1 MFSEHKKGILLHNF
15 FERRNEIEKLLWI
28 RHDPDNRAKAV
39 QEWMGIKSDIEL
51 LNVYVL
57 MKDGTI
63 MDPNLA
69 LMKENGQWTV
79 FRED

>member
-1 MFSEHKKGILLHNF
+1 
-15 FERRNEIEKLLWI
+15 
-28 RHDPDNRAKAV
+28 
-39 QEWMGIKSDIEL
+39 MGIKSDIEL